1 MIGQN
6 NFLLYILR
14 QILNKVNFKGKI
26 NKYQLHFDDT
36 KRPKEHHFWSQD
48 NKLNTF
54 YILCFGI
61 IILLEIRSL
70 FDFFHKL
77 YESIFIIL
85 NTFLR
90 F

>member
-61 IILLEIRSL
+61 IIYQYQNTLTLFWMLNIKNVSNKLL
-70 FDFFHKL
+70 
-77 YESIFIIL
+77 
-85 NTFLR
+85 
-90 F
+90 